1 MNKIRETA
9 AEELLEV
16 VTAKRVS
23 ILVALAG
30 LGLMVSSCT
39 TSTSRLL
46 GQKPTTT
53 RTPSLLRPVLAVH
66 TEATP
71 SALEPVDH
79 GRAQVSLPAV
89 WNVGYGSGATART
102 ILGSFRPSS
111 ASRKPSPVEIRLV
124 LSTTQVVA
132 GTPIRAEALLTNTTG
147 RTITVNTCAADG
159 WLFVGLTNNRV
170 SYNAFRFLMACSPTV
185 HLRPGVNRFA
195 APISARF
202 QGCTETLSEA
212 TPQLPACIPPE
223 TMPPLPVGRYTT
235 KVVTFGLPHGTQ
247 LPSPIRVTLLATPTP
262 VSQGPWPENVIAR
275 ANFTPQ
281 AAVVI
286 PGSAA
291 SSKTFA
297 FGFAING
304 CIEPCSEPIVRL
316 DLRSGALKVGPV
328 MSAASF
334 IETVGGR
341 IVVFT
346 ARDVSLQ
353 GTVTGGWSLRTVNAS
368 TLQLGPPV
376 QLPFLGNIPWFSVT
390 SGVSGTDDVW
400 MNDGGVLLLFNTA
413 TGKIVRKEDAGAD
426 GASLALSPDGRILYA
441 LGYVSRAND
450 ARGLVRKFNAVTGQ
464 LLATRRQS
472 FLSGGTAGL
481 TPVEGGVWITSYLSS
496 VSLLSSD
503 GLRPMA
509 LPQGALPVDPPSATA
524 YRGFTAYDLGA
535 FLLLQSYRG
544 MTCLA
549 PTTGSLRATAIWTA
563 KQAPSWTPVA
573 LVGHILVA
581 IQVTSFTSSRVLAV
595 HVPEACFG

>member
-9 AEELLEV
+9 AEELLEL

-23 ILVALAG
+23 ILVVLAG
-30 LGLMVSSCT
+30 LGLVVSSCT

-132 GTPIRAEALLTNTTG
+132 GTPIRAEALLRNTTG

-195 APISARF
+195 VSISTRF

-223 TMPPLPVGRYTT
+223 TKPPLPVGRYTT

-262 VSQGPWPENVIAR
+262 VSQGPWPENVIAVQTSPR
-275 ANFTPQ
+275 
-281 AAVVI
+281 
-286 PGSAA
+286 
-291 SSKTFA
+291 
-297 FGFAING
+297 
-304 CIEPCSEPIVRL
+304 RL
-316 DLRSGALKVGPV
+316 
-328 MSAASF
+328 
-334 IETVGGR
+334 
-341 IVVFT
+341 
-346 ARDVSLQ
+346 
-353 GTVTGGWSLRTVNAS
+353 
-368 TLQLGPPV
+368 
-376 QLPFLGNIPWFSVT
+376 
-390 SGVSGTDDVW
+390 
-400 MNDGGVLLLFNTA
+400 
-413 TGKIVRKEDAGAD
+413 
-426 GASLALSPDGRILYA
+426 
-441 LGYVSRAND
+441 
-450 ARGLVRKFNAVTGQ
+450 
-464 LLATRRQS
+464 
-472 FLSGGTAGL
+472 
-481 TPVEGGVWITSYLSS
+481 
-496 VSLLSSD
+496 LLSSRAPRRHRRHSLSVSRSTAASNRVRNPLFASISAQGRSRS
-503 GLRPMA
+503 GL
-509 LPQGALPVDPPSATA
+509 
-524 YRGFTAYDLGA
+524 
-535 FLLLQSYRG
+535 
-544 MTCLA
+544 
-549 PTTGSLRATAIWTA
+549 
-563 KQAPSWTPVA
+563 
-573 LVGHILVA
+573 
-581 IQVTSFTSSRVLAV
+581 
-595 HVPEACFG
+595 

>member
-1 MNKIRETA
+1 VNKIRETA
-9 AEELLEV
+9 VEELLEV

-30 LGLMVSSCT
+30 LGLVVSSCT
-39 TSTSRLL
+39 ASTSRSI
-46 GQKPTTT
+46 GQRPTTT
-53 RTPSLLRPVLAVH
+53 RTPSPLRPVLAVD
-66 TEATP
+66 TEERP
-71 SALEPVDH
+71 SAWEPVDYR
-79 GRAQVSLPAV
+79 RAQISLPAG
-89 WNVGYGSGATART
+89 WNVGYDSGATART
-102 ILGSFRPSS
+102 ILGSLRPSS
-111 ASRKPSPVEIRLV
+111 SSSRPSPVEIRLV
-124 LSTTQVVA
+124 LSTTQLVP
-132 GTPIRAEALLTNTTG
+132 GTPIRGEALLTNTTG

-159 WLFVGLTNNRV
+159 WLFVRLTNNRV
-170 SYNAFRFLMACSPTV
+170 NYEPLRLMMACSPTV
-185 HLRPGVNRFA
+185 HLRPGVNRFSVS
-195 APISARF
+195 ISTRF
-202 QGCTETLSEA
+202 QGCTETRSEA

-223 TMPPLPVGRYTT
+223 TMPPLPAGKYSIR
-235 KVVTFGLPHGTQ
+235 VVTFGLPPGTQ
-247 LPSPIRVTLLATPTP
+247 LPSPIRVTLLATSTP
-262 VSQGPWPENVIAR
+262 VSNGPWPENVIAR
-275 ANFTPQ
+275 ANLAPQ
-281 AAVVI
+281 TAVLI

-304 CIEPCSEPIVRL
+304 CMEPCSEPIVRL

-334 IETVGGR
+334 IETVGGQ

-346 ARDVSLQ
+346 AQKVSLQ
-353 GTVTGGWSLRTVNAS
+353 GIVSGGWFLRTVSAS

-400 MNDGGVLLLFNTA
+400 INDGGVLLLLNTA
-413 TGKIVRKEDAGAD
+413 TGKIIRREYAGAD

-450 ARGLVRKFNAVTGQ
+450 ARGLVREFNAVTGQ
-464 LLATRRQS
+464 LLATRRQP

-503 GLRPMA
+503 GLRPIT
-509 LPQGALPVDPPSATA
+509 LPQGALPLDPPSATA
-524 YRGFTAYDLGA
+524 YRGFTAYNLGA

-549 PTTGSLRATAIWTA
+549 PTTGSLRATALWTA
-563 KQAPSWTPVA
+563 KQALGWTPVA
-573 LVGHILVA
+573 LVGHILVGL
-581 IQVTSFTSSRVLAV
+581 QVTSFTSSKVLAV
-595 HVPEACFG
+595 HMPEACFG

>member
-1 MNKIRETA
+1 VNKIRETA
-9 AEELLEV
+9 VEELLEV

-30 LGLMVSSCT
+30 LGLVVSSCT
-39 TSTSRLL
+39 ASTSRSI
-46 GQKPTTT
+46 GQRPTTT
-53 RTPSLLRPVLAVH
+53 RTPSPLRPVLAVD
-66 TEATP
+66 TEERP
-71 SALEPVDH
+71 SAWEPVDYR
-79 GRAQVSLPAV
+79 RAQISVPV
-89 WNVGYGSGATART
+89 GWNVGYDSGATART

-111 ASRKPSPVEIRLV
+111 ASRSPSPVEIRLV
-124 LSTTQVVA
+124 LSATQVVA

-170 SYNAFRFLMACSPTV
+170 RYDALRLMMACRPTV

-195 APISARF
+195 VSISTRF

-223 TMPPLPVGRYTT
+223 TMPPLPVGKYTT

-247 LPSPIRVTLLATPTP
+247 LPSPITVTLLATSTP

-275 ANFTPQ
+275 ANLAPQ
-281 AAVVI
+281 TAVLI

-316 DLRSGALKVGPV
+316 DLRSGSFKVGPV

-334 IETVGGR
+334 IETVWGR

-346 ARDVSLQ
+346 AQKVSLQ
-353 GTVTGGWSLRTVNAS
+353 GIVTGGWSLRTVNAS

-376 QLPFLGNIPWFSVT
+376 QLPFLGNTYWFSVT

-400 MNDGGVLLLFNTA
+400 INDGGVLLLLNTA
-413 TGKIVRKEDAGAD
+413 TGKIVRREHSGPA

-450 ARGLVRKFNAVTGQ
+450 ARGLVREFNAITGQ
-464 LLATRRQS
+464 VLATRRQP

-481 TPVEGGVWITSYLSS
+481 TSVEEGVWVTSYLSS

-535 FLLLQSYRG
+535 FLLLESYRG

-549 PTTGSLRATAIWTA
+549 PTTGSLRATALWTA

-573 LVGHILVA
+573 LVGHILVGLQ
-581 IQVTSFTSSRVLAV
+581 ITSFTSSKVLAV
-595 HVPEACFG
+595 HVPEACLG

>member
-9 AEELLEV
+9 AEELLEL

-53 RTPSLLRPVLAVH
+53 RTPSLLRPVLAVR

-132 GTPIRAEALLTNTTG
+132 GTPIRAEALLRNTTG

-195 APISARF
+195 VSISTRF

-316 DLRSGALKVGPV
+316 DFRSGALKVGPV